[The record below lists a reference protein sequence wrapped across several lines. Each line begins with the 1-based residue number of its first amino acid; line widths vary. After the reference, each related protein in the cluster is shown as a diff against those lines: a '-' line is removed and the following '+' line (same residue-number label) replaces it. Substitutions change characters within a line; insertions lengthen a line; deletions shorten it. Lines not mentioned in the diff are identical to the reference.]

1 MSSGPGGAPA
11 GLLTALT
18 KNPAISGVT
27 AATDPAV
34 AVNGVSVRAIATT
47 AVRGP
52 TLLSAV
58 KARLPRDDR
67 EIALGVSTLRRAGAR
82 IGSSLALTVTGPG
95 GTSRSARFRVVGL
108 VAFPADFSTGGLG
121 TGAALTTAGYLGT
134 ACPPGPSQQACQRS
148 VQQSEQ
154 SVVLVRTAAGHGTAT
169 LTRLARQYPG
179 QVYRPQVPQALV
191 NFGESANFPLMLGV
205 ILVLCGTAA
214 LAYQLVASV
223 ARRRPESA
231 LLMALGFVRRQAATV
246 VFYQA
251 STVATIGVIAGVPLG
266 VAAGQAIWRVFA
278 LNLGMVAV
286 PVVPAWELVAL
297 AAGVLV
303 AANALAIIPAVAA
316 ARSRIGLVL
325 RTE

>member
-1 MSSGPGGAPA
+1 
-11 GLLTALT
+11 
-18 KNPAISGVT
+18 
-27 AATDPAV
+27 
-34 AVNGVSVRAIATT
+34 
-47 AVRGP
+47 
-52 TLLSAV
+52 
-58 KARLPRDDR
+58 
-67 EIALGVSTLRRAGAR
+67 
-82 IGSSLALTVTGPG
+82 
-95 GTSRSARFRVVGL
+95 
-108 VAFPADFSTGGLG
+108 
-121 TGAALTTAGYLGT
+121 
-134 ACPPGPSQQACQRS
+134 
-148 VQQSEQ
+148 
-154 SVVLVRTAAGHGTAT
+154 
-169 LTRLARQYPG
+169 
-179 QVYRPQVPQALV
+179 VPQALV
-191 NFGESANFPLMLGV
+191 NFGQSANFPLMLGV

-251 STVATIGVIAGVPLG
+251 SAVAAIGVIAGVPLG

-316 ARSRIGLVL
+316 ARSRIALVL

>member
-1 MSSGPGGAPA
+1 
-11 GLLTALT
+11 
-18 KNPAISGVT
+18 V
-27 AATDPAV
+27 
-34 AVNGVSVRAIATT
+34 
-47 AVRGP
+47 
-52 TLLSAV
+52 
-58 KARLPRDDR
+58 
-67 EIALGVSTLRRAGAR
+67 
-82 IGSSLALTVTGPG
+82 
-95 GTSRSARFRVVGL
+95 
-108 VAFPADFSTGGLG
+108 
-121 TGAALTTAGYLGT
+121 
-134 ACPPGPSQQACQRS
+134 ACPPGPRQQACQRS
-148 VQQSEQ
+148 VLQSEQ
-154 SVVLVRTAAGHGTAT
+154 SLVLVRTAAGHGSAT

-251 STVATIGVIAGVPLG
+251 SAVAAIGVIAGVPLG

-286 PVVPAWELVAL
+286 PVVPAGELAAL

-316 ARSRIGLVL
+316 ARSRIALVL